1 MGYVP
6 PDAATPGTRLFT
18 EVRGR
23 RLAVTVSTLPF
34 VPARYKH

>member
-6 PDAATPGTRLFT
+6 ADATAPGTRLFAD
-18 EVRGR
+18 VRGR
-23 RLAVTVSTLPF
+23 RLAITVVTLPF